1 MRPSRPTAAAI
12 VLLAGFLAWST
23 PSVPRSAAQEGPGD
37 VLLAGAARVDSTWHV
52 GGSAGQYAGQD
63 CVLEDIGFP
72 EEACLGTSVHH
83 DHADPFTHQTRRNP
97 SYGIQGREWVRAL
110 VVEGPGE
117 TGGRQRFA
125 IVSNDLYIPQ
135 DLVNRRVAQIV
146 AEHDRAHP
154 EAATGI
160 TPENLTISV
169 SHSHSSPY
177 YSTPSWG
184 VWLFQDVFDIR
195 YFEHIAR
202 KMAQAVIEA
211 SASLRPARMG
221 AATIPFTVDGTAL
234 GTSWLK
240 KHSYGPV
247 NSTGVN
253 GNNEGAPAGYPRT
266 DTDRDL
272 AVVRFDDV
280 SDPAAPVPL
289 ANWVV
294 WGMHPENLDGNDLL
308 AGEYVNTLY
317 RIVDRELGGITLF
330 SQSDTGTAE
339 ATDNL
344 NAHPPHLRQEFSH
357 KEYAQV
363 ERAARTLADA
373 VTVAWRDVARVSA
386 GRAAPRGHRVVP
398 FSTAPVVGFKDL
410 RFAPPGAR
418 ISPTV
423 SSCRAE
429 RAFDGN
435 PGIPIAGLPDC
446 EYVLGPVESGL
457 DQFPFDP
464 GVTYD
469 ALREAGVPVPD
480 NVGAPSYTGLQ
491 ETLQVHLQAI
501 RLGDIGITVCPC
513 EQWADQSRN
522 IKSRLDEVPGN
533 LWYGWDWTANYTDP
547 GWEPGIIYDGKD
559 LPGHGPA
566 TLNDWCLEDGDGTWS
581 CRNPSDPAQRVTIPD
596 LAFRR
601 MKAQIYND
609 ALGWDDPANALAAE
623 SDPADPEDIWGNFTH
638 EELTE
643 FAYDLVITVGMS
655 NDYWGYIASYREFQR
670 GDHYRKALTGLGP
683 HSQDFLATR
692 LSRMV
697 AELNGGPEVTLGPKD
712 LAYAWDYE
720 HQGLRAQVLGASVQA
735 LLPLYEQLLP
745 ADGGSPGVVEHPE
758 DITRFQ
764 TAQVRWIGGS
774 NYVDTP
780 SVTVER
786 CVQGGR
792 GGCAAWRPYADGFG
806 EVQARVFYPRPE
818 ELPQWRAGAYQW
830 PWVATFEA
838 FDSDIPLPDA
848 QGARRRQTPAGL
860 YRFVIEG
867 CHRGSAPAPEDPACQ
882 SHEPANR
889 VAPYRLVSEAFRVSA
904 WDGITV
910 TDMAVEPGGAVSFAL
925 GPKYLG
931 PDGREF
937 LPSYSN
943 TDELFDHSRSNAL
956 DYPNT
961 YDSPFPFIQPRN
973 DGGGGDEDDV
983 KEYGPGPE
991 DDEVFCFHCS
1001 FRPWADT
1008 GAVGMAVV
1016 TVIRADGSRESVAAA
1031 YDASTERWFAPAA
1044 LDPGDVAFVDRGGI
1058 VDRFGEFNGQPSDTV
1073 TG

>member
-1 MRPSRPTAAAI
+1 MRRWGLS
-12 VLLAGFLAWST
+12 VLVAVLAWGI
-23 PSVPRSAAQEGPGD
+23 PAVPAATVGEGDLEG
-37 VLLAGAARVDSTWHV
+37 LLAGAARVDSTWHV

-110 VVEGPGE
+110 VVDGPSATE
-117 TGGRQRFA
+117 PGGRQRFA

-135 DLVNRRVAQIV
+135 DLVNRRVAHIV
-146 AEHDRAHP
+146 ADHDRAHP

-160 TPENLTISV
+160 SPENLAVSV

-195 YFEHIAR
+195 YFEHIAQ

-211 SASLRPARMG
+211 SANLRPARMG
-221 AATIPFTVDGTAL
+221 AAAIPFTVDGKPPGA
-234 GTSWLK
+234 SWLK

-247 NSTGVN
+247 NSLGVN

-272 AVVRFDDV
+272 AVLRFDDV
-280 SDPAAPVPL
+280 SDPAAPKPL

-308 AGEYVNTLY
+308 ASEYVNVTY

-330 SQSDTGTAE
+330 SQADTGTAE

-344 NAHPPHLRQEFSH
+344 NAHPSHLRQEFSH

-363 ERAARTLADA
+363 ERAARTVANT
-373 VTVAWRDVARVSA
+373 VRVAWTDVARASA
-386 GRAAPRGHRVVP
+386 GASIPRHHRVVP
-398 FSTAPVVGFKDL
+398 FSTSPPVGFKDL

-418 ISPTV
+418 TSPTV

-446 EYVLGPVESGL
+446 EYVLTPVESAL

-501 RLGDIGITVCPC
+501 RLGNVGITVCPC

-522 IKSRLDEVPGN
+522 IKSRLDTASGN
-533 LWYGWDWTANYTDP
+533 LWYGWDWTANYNDP
-547 GWEPGIIYDGKD
+547 GWQPGVIYDGKD
-559 LPGHGPA
+559 LPGHGPL
-566 TLNDWCLEDGDGTWS
+566 TLNDWCLPNEDGTWA
-581 CRNPSDPAQRVTIPD
+581 CRNPGNPAQRVTIPD

-609 ALGWDDPANALAAE
+609 ARSWDEPASSLRAE
-623 SDPADPEDIWGNFTH
+623 SDPADPDDIWGNFTH

-643 FAYDLVITVGMS
+643 FAYDLVVTVGMT

-670 GDHYRKALTGLGP
+670 GDHYRKSLTGLGP

-692 LSRMV
+692 LSRMA
-697 AELNGGPEVTLGPKD
+697 AELNGGPEVALGPKD

-720 HQGLRAQVLGASVQA
+720 HQGLRARVLGQSVGT
-735 LLPLYEQLLP
+735 LLPLYEQQLP
-745 ADGGSPGVVEHPE
+745 ADGGSPGIVEQPRN
-758 DITRFQ
+758 ITRFE
-764 TAQVRWIGGS
+764 TAQVRWVGGS

-780 SVTVER
+780 MVAVER
-786 CVQGGR
+786 CARETAGS
-792 GGCAAWRPYADGFG
+792 CARWLPHADGFG
-806 EVQARVFYPRPE
+806 EVQVRVTYPRPAQ
-818 ELPQWRAGAYQW
+818 LVDWRVGAYEW

-838 FDSDIPLPDA
+838 FDSDIVLPDVL
-848 QGARRRQTPAGL
+848 GSRRSQTLAGL
-860 YRFVIEG
+860 YRFVVEG
-867 CHRGSAPAPEDPACQ
+867 CHRGSTPAPGDPTCP
-882 SHEPANR
+882 SHEPVNR
-889 VAPYRLVSEAFRVSA
+889 VAPYRLTSQPFRVSP

-910 TDMAVEPGGAVSFAL
+910 PDVAVEPGDAVSFTV
-925 GPKYLG
+925 GPEYLG
-931 PDGREF
+931 PDGRKF

-943 TDELFDHSRSNAL
+943 TDELFDYTKSNPI

-961 YDSPFPFIQPRN
+961 YDSPFPFIQPRH
-973 DGGGGDEDDV
+973 DGGGSDEDDV
-983 KEYGPGPE
+983 KEYGPGPH

-1008 GAVGMAVV
+1008 GAVATAVV
-1016 TVIRADGSRESVAAA
+1016 TVIRAGGAREAVAAV
-1031 YDASTERWFAPAA
+1031 YDPGTERWYAPVSLA
-1044 LDPGDVAFVDRGGI
+1044 PGDAAFVDRGGI
-1058 VDRFGEFNGQPSDTV
+1058 VDVFGEFNGQPSATV
-1073 TG
+1073 TGQG